1 MQSDLACFLVAAV
14 LFLLLVVVSRWL
26 GRGAKATPAAVK
38 PPRAKRA
45 SKLFAGLTH
54 RPDCETCEQQ
64 ARSQPQ
70 TPGVPPP
77 RMIVTRGRQRQVDG

>member
-26 GRGAKATPAAVK
+26 GRAGKASPAAVK

-54 RPDCETCEQQ
+54 RPDCEACEQQ
-64 ARSQPQ
+64 ARS
-70 TPGVPPP
+70 
-77 RMIVTRGRQRQVDG
+77 